1 MNTENSGLY
10 ALNIS
15 KAYGAK
21 YVVSNVTI
29 EVQRGEVVGLLGPN
43 GAGKTTTF
51 QMIIGFLRPK
61 GGKIILD
68 GRDITNLPV
77 YQRARLGIGYL
88 PQEASIFRKLTVVE
102 NIRAVLELTENSH
115 QGKEETLSEILDK
128 LGISHLKDRRGETLS
143 GGERRRAELARALA
157 LKPSF
162 LLLDEPFTG
171 IDPIAREEIQ
181 NIIRNLA
188 KENLGILVT
197 DHNVR
202 ETLEITDRAYLIYD
216 SRILFAGSAHELIAN
231 ESARKFYLGARFRI

>member
-1 MNTENSGLY
+1 MNRENSSLR
-10 ALNIS
+10 AVNIS
-15 KAYGAK
+15 KAYGK
-21 YVVSNVTI
+21 RLVVCDVTI
-29 EVQRGEVVGLLGPN
+29 EVNRGEIVGLLGPN

-51 QMIIGFLRPK
+51 QIMTGFLK
-61 GGKIILD
+61 LKEGKIILD

-88 PQEASIFRKLTVVE
+88 PQEASIFRKLTVAE
-102 NIRAVLELTENSH
+102 NILAILELIGNSH
-115 QGKEETLSEILDK
+115 QRREEVLSEILNR
-128 LGISHLKDRRGETLS
+128 LGISHLKDRRGDTLS

-157 LKPSF
+157 GKPNF

-171 IDPIAREEIQ
+171 IDPIVRQEIQ
-181 NIIRNLA
+181 NIIKNLA

-216 SRILFAGSAHELIAN
+216 SRVLFAGTAKDLIEN
-231 ESARKFYLGARFRI
+231 ESARQLYLGERFRI